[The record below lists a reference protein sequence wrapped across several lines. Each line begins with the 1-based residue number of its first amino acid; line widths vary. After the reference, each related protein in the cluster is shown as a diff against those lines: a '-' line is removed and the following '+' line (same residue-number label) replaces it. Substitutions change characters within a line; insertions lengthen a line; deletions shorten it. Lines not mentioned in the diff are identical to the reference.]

1 MYGNWKRQRC
11 TKEMQVRVI
20 EREHGGYEVREV
32 PHGKVYSWNP
42 GRLRV
47 ECEYGEVLDREESEV
62 ASGICECGAKCEES
76 LGGLDSLEEN
86 SLEESSG
93 RPWVGDYKEWREEK
107 EAKGV
112 RCEYYAFVEVDND
125 S

>member
-1 MYGNWKRQRC
+1 MREGRL
-11 TKEMQVRVI
+11 QVRVI
-20 EREHGGYEVREV
+20 ERENGRYEVREV

-47 ECEYGEVLDREESEV
+47 ECECGAVLNREEPGV
-62 ASGICECGAKCEES
+62 APGFECECGAKCEES
-76 LGGLDSLEEN
+76 LVDLGSLEEN

-93 RPWVGDYKEWREEK
+93 HPWVEDYEEWREEK

>member
-1 MYGNWKRQRC
+1 M
-11 TKEMQVRVI
+11 RVI

-32 PHGKVYSWNP
+32 PYGKVYSWNP

-47 ECEYGEVLDREESEV
+47 ECECGAVLDREEPEV
-62 ASGICECGAKCEES
+62 MTGFECECGEKCEGS
-76 LGGLDSLEEN
+76 LVGLG
-86 SLEESSG
+86 SLEESSE
-93 RPWVGDYKEWREEK
+93 RPWVEDYGEWREEK

-112 RCEYYAFVEVDND
+112 RCEYYAFVEVGND

>member
-1 MYGNWKRQRC
+1 MIE
-11 TKEMQVRVI
+11 KE
-20 EREHGGYEVREV
+20 HAGYEVREV
-32 PHGKVYSWNP
+32 PYGKVYSWNP

-47 ECEYGEVLDREESEV
+47 ECECGAVLEREEPEV
-62 ASGICECGAKCEES
+62 ASGFECECGAKCEES

-112 RCEYYAFVEVDND
+112 RCEYYAFVEVNND